1 MKDPIVEEV
10 RRTRNA
16 LAAKYNYDLDAIF
29 AASRKRQATCG
40 HKVVD
45 LSKKSKVG

>member
-10 RRTRNA
+10 RRIRDQM
-16 LAAKYNYDLDAIF
+16 AAKHDYDIPAIV
-29 AASRKRQATCG
+29 AASRERQKTCG

-45 LSKKSKVG
+45 LSKKRKTG

>member
-10 RRTRNA
+10 RRIRREIWEEFNHDPHA
-16 LAAKYNYDLDAIF
+16 YAEYI
-29 AASRKRQATCG
+29 RERQGKSG

-45 LSKKSKVG
+45 LSKKRKTG

>member
-10 RRTRNA
+10 RRAREQ
-16 LAAKYNYDLDAIF
+16 LAAECGYDVRRIAEE
-29 AASRKRQATCG
+29 SQKRQETCG

-45 LSKKSKVG
+45 LSGKRKTG